1 MKSSILKEYYEK
13 VRIIEVVRSVVRKEK
28 LDPYYNTNFVSDSKI
43 LEKIGD
49 SSRKMVVVS
58 IHQYDLVEKEFKAWE
73 KKNKNCS
80 TVQYPEI
87 KMLPPKDDYTEYTS
101 SSVDQW

>member
-13 VRIIEVVRSVVRKEK
+13 VRIIEVVRSVVKKEK
-28 LDPYYNTNFVSDSKI
+28 LDPNYNTNFVSDSKI
-43 LEKIGD
+43 LEHISED
-49 SSRKMVVVS
+49 SRKMVVAS

-73 KKNKNCS
+73 KRNKTCNS
-80 TVQYPEI
+80 IQYPEI